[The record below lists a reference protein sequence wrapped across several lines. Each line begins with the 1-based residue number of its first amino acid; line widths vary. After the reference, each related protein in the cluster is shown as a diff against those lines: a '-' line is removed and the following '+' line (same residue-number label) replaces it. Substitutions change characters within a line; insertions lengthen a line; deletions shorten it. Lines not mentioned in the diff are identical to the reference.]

1 MTGLL
6 QTGQVKL
13 HATSKMVRVRRGI
26 NEYKRRDKTKTRH
39 ERNMKSGSDNN
50 IVTHSHSSDVG
61 GRGAGGAETQ
71 RTHGKREGRG
81 AGGAETQRTHGRR
94 EKAKNTKSSLLFDK
108 NLNFCV
114 NNSNVY

>member
-61 GRGAGGAETQ
+61 GRGAGVQRRSARTGGERKQKTQ
-71 RTHGKREGRG
+71 KVPSFL
-81 AGGAETQRTHGRR
+81 
-94 EKAKNTKSSLLFDK
+94 TKI
-108 NLNFCV
+108 
-114 NNSNVY
+114 

>member
-6 QTGQVKL
+6 KTGQVKL

-71 RTHGKREGRG
+71 RTHG
-81 AGGAETQRTHGRR
+81 RR

-108 NLNFCV
+108 NLNLCV